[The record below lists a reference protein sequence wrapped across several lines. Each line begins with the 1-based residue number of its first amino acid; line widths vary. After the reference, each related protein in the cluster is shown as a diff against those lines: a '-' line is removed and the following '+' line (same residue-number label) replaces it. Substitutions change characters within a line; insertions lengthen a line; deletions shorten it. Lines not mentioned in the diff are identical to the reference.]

1 MKTVWIA
8 AILFLVVLA
17 GSVII
22 FIYTT
27 TVYNQ
32 LQESLHRIHRAV
44 EEEDWDAADRESGQL
59 QKAWARTD
67 ASWTPIMDHRQVD
80 ELDQA
85 LTRVI
90 KLIELRNRE
99 GLLVEV
105 AVAMRMAKRIKD
117 TEVPSIRNIF

>member
-8 AILFLVVLA
+8 VILFLVVLA
-17 GSVII
+17 GSVVL

-27 TVYNQ
+27 ALYNQ

-44 EEEDWDAADRESGQL
+44 EKEDWAAAHRESRQL
-59 QKAWARTD
+59 QKIWSRTD

-80 ELDQA
+80 ELDQLLA
-85 LTRVI
+85 RVV
-90 KLIELRNRE
+90 KLIELRRKE
-99 GLLVEV
+99 DLLVEL
-105 AVAMRMAKRIKD
+105 AAAMRAAKRIKD

>member
-8 AILFLVVLA
+8 VILFLVVLA
-17 GSVII
+17 GSVVL

-27 TVYNQ
+27 VLYNQ

-44 EEEDWDAADRESGQL
+44 EEGDWAAAHRESRQL
-59 QKAWARTD
+59 KKIWARTD

-80 ELDQA
+80 HLDES

-90 KLIELRNRE
+90 KLAELRNRE
-99 GLLVEV
+99 ELLIEV

-117 TEVPSIRNIF
+117 TEVPTIRNIF

>member
-8 AILFLVVLA
+8 VILFLVVLA
-17 GSVII
+17 GSVVL

-27 TVYNQ
+27 VLYNQ
-32 LQESLHRIHRAV
+32 LQENLHRIHRAV
-44 EEEDWDAADRESGQL
+44 EEGDWVAAHRESRQL
-59 QKAWARTD
+59 QEIWAKTD

-80 ELDQA
+80 HLDQS

-90 KLIELRNRE
+90 KLAELRNRE
-99 GLLVEV
+99 ELLIEV

-117 TEVPSIRNIF
+117 TEVPTIRNIF

>member
-8 AILFLVVLA
+8 VILFLVVLA
-17 GSVII
+17 GSVVL

-27 TVYNQ
+27 VLYNQ
-32 LQESLHRIHRAV
+32 LQESLHRIHQAV
-44 EEEDWDAADRESGQL
+44 EEEDWDAVHRESGQL
-59 QKAWARTD
+59 QKIWVRTD

-80 ELDQA
+80 HLDES

-90 KLIELRNRE
+90 KLAELRNRE
-99 GLLVEV
+99 ELLIEV

-117 TEVPSIRNIF
+117 TEVPTIRNIF